1 MRRIFYLAVC
11 LTISM
16 SFSNKGKSQTNAMD
30 FTIVDCNG
38 GSHNLFTDLDAGKA
52 VIIEFFMTSCGSC
65 ITAAALLEDMKANLA
80 TEFPGMV
87 KAYAF
92 GYNNSYTCST
102 VNNWVT
108 TNGVTSF
115 PSDSGATQVAYYGG
129 MGMPTIVIL
138 GGGTSHL
145 VLGTPFIGIVPGDT
159 ATMAND
165 IRDFLN
171 GVGISE
177 NDKSISDLNTF
188 PNPVNDILNLSF
200 NLSENSDI
208 KIDIVDL
215 TGRMVLNGKT
225 QSYLAG
231 TVNSSVDVSI
241 LATGNYLVKIS
252 VNGSMSEKMISVVR

>member
-1 MRRIFYLAVC
+1 MRRIFYVIVC
-11 LTISM
+11 VVFTLTISNP
-16 SFSNKGKSQTNAMD
+16 SKAQTTAMNFD
-30 FTIVDCNG
+30 IVDCNG
-38 GSHNLFTDLDAGKA
+38 NPHNLFSDLDAGKA

-65 ITAAALLEDMKANLA
+65 ITAAALLEDMKANLSA
-80 TEFPGMV
+80 EFPGMI
-87 KAYAF
+87 KAYAI
-92 GYNNSYTCST
+92 GYNNTYDCTT

-108 TNGVTSF
+108 TNGVTSN

-138 GGGTSHL
+138 GGGTSHS

-177 NDKSISDLNTF
+177 SNKLINDLNTF
-188 PNPVNDILNLSF
+188 PNPVSDVLTLSF
-200 NLSENSDI
+200 NLKENSDI

-215 TGRMVLNGKT
+215 TGRIVIGGTKISYPSGKIN
-225 QSYLAG
+225 SV
-231 TVNSSVDVSI
+231 VNMSELS
-241 LATGNYLVKIS
+241 TGNYAVKIS
-252 VNGSMSEKMISVVR
+252 VNGIVSEKMISVVR